1 MRCKITNVKIS
12 KKYQG
17 YDQRRLGVEIS
28 SVSFYDIVI
37 DGHFS
42 FFMRFFAQFTLRFE
56 KYVIFSTKVLYG
68 YPAAQHLMVV
78 LSKEKVAK
86 QFIAELFL

>member
-37 DGHFS
+37 DGHF
-42 FFMRFFAQFTLRFE
+42 FVFYAVLCAI
-56 KYVIFSTKVLYG
+56 YVEV
-68 YPAAQHLMVV
+68 
-78 LSKEKVAK
+78 
-86 QFIAELFL
+86 